1 MFNSVVFVKEKTAYE
16 MHISDWSSDVCSSD
30 LATAKPWHDGI
41 VANYSFAFSC
51 PEALNRTDLDAA
63 ILIGSPVCGLRPL
76 RAARLLT
83 LKVPKPTIV
92 KPPSFFIALPIA
104 SNTASTASPAA
115 ALVQPAVSRTI
126 SIRSALF
133 IDRKSTRL
141 NPVTNAHLLC
151 RLLL

>member
-1 MFNSVVFVKEKTAYE
+1 MAGLFAGDGGSAYRR
-16 MHISDWSSDVCSSD
+16 S
-30 LATAKPWHDGI
+30 L
-41 VANYSFAFSC
+41 SC
-51 PEALNRTDLDAA
+51 LEALKRTDLEAA

-115 ALVQPAVSRTI
+115 ALVQPAGSRTI
-126 SIRSALF
+126 SIRRSEEP
-133 IDRKSTRL
+133 RVGKEWGST
-141 NPVTNAHLLC
+141 C
-151 RLLL
+151 